1 MVHQPLVGLLVGFE
15 PVDAFFNTG
24 KKSRSGPL
32 AIGFGFLRGN
42 DKSAWWPAL
51 AHHFA
56 NRVFDIH
63 HGVHA
68 WKLNPVEALG
78 KRQGGS
84 GLPIEPEKLPL
95 KARGFAS
102 IKHGFTT
109 PEIPLRA

>member
-24 KKSRSGPL
+24 RKSRSGPL

-68 WKLNPVEALG
+68 GKLSPAVVSG
-78 KRQGGS
+78 KRQGGL
-84 GLPIEPEKLPL
+84 GLPIEQEKFPPAL
-95 KARGFAS
+95 RDFAS
-102 IKHGFTT
+102 
-109 PEIPLRA
+109 